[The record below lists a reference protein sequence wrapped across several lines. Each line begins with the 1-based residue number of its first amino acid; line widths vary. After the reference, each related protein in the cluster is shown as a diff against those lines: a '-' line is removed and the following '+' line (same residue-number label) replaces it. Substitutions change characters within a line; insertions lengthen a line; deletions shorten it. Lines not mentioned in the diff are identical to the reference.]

1 MELQRVAVIGAGL
14 VGLVAARELTKAGVS
29 VDVFDKGRFSGGRL
43 ASRTRDIDQ
52 FDYGAQYFTVKD
64 KRFADAIQ
72 PWLEAGLV
80 APWPAR
86 IVDIDGL
93 TIQEHPSEHARYVGV
108 PSMRSFVDVLAEQ
121 LPSLQLSRRVS
132 SVAHLTDSLLELGIE
147 DGFSAGPYD
156 MVILNIPPLQCEP
169 FLSALNSPHIELVR
183 SVEMK
188 PCWALMLSFAEPL
201 DVSFD
206 AAFVSVLHSGPDC
219 GSHADGDVASRSVS
233 AGPAV
238 CSWIARDSSKPGRP
252 AGERWVVHGSA
263 EWSQAYIEDD
273 AAAVEAALTDAFF
286 NCLAGAIGSNRAK
299 ITFSKAHRWR
309 YAIAANPLG
318 LGVLIDE
325 PNKIA
330 ICGDWLVQNRVEG
343 AFLSGLICSEQ
354 LLARRLVS
362 AQ

>member
-1 MELQRVAVIGAGL
+1 MDLQRVAVIGAGL
-14 VGLVAARELTKAGVS
+14 AGLVAARELTNAGVS

-43 ASRTRDIDQ
+43 ASRTRNADQ

-64 KRFADAIQ
+64 KRFADAIE

-93 TIQEHPSEHARYVGV
+93 AIQEHPSEHARYVGV
-108 PSMRSFVDVLAEQ
+108 PNMRSFVDALAEQ

-132 SVAHLTDSLLELGIE
+132 SIAHLTDSLLELGFE
-147 DGFSAGPYD
+147 DGGSAGPYD
-156 MVILNIPPLQCEP
+156 MVILNMPPLQCEP
-169 FLSALNSPHIELVR
+169 FLSALNSPHTELVR
-183 SVEMK
+183 AVEMT
-188 PCWALMLSFAEPL
+188 PCWALMLSFSEPL

-206 AAFVSVLHSGPDC
+206 AAFVSAAPS
-219 GSHADGDVASRSVS
+219 
-233 AGPAV
+233 V

-252 AGERWVVHGSA
+252 AGERWVIHGSA
-263 EWSQAYIEDD
+263 EWSQAHIEDD
-273 AAAVEAALTDAFF
+273 AASVEAALTEAFEQ
-286 NCLAGAIGSNRAK
+286 CVGQSAGWRSTNRSSAMPARV
-299 ITFSKAHRWR
+299 TFSKAHRWR
-309 YAIAANPLG
+309 YAIASNPLG
-318 LGVLIDE
+318 QGVLIDE

-354 LLARRLVS
+354 MLALRLVS

>member
-286 NCLAGAIGSNRAK
+286 QLSGRSNR
-299 ITFSKAHRWR
+299 
-309 YAIAANPLG
+309 L
-318 LGVLIDE
+318 
-325 PNKIA
+325 
-330 ICGDWLVQNRVEG
+330 Q
-343 AFLSGLICSEQ
+343 
-354 LLARRLVS
+354 
-362 AQ
+362 

>member
-1 MELQRVAVIGAGL
+1 MDLQRVAVIGAGL
-14 VGLVAARELTKAGVS
+14 AGLVAARELTKAGVS

-43 ASRTRDIDQ
+43 ASRTRDADQ
-52 FDYGAQYFTVKD
+52 FDYGAQYFTVKE
-64 KRFADAIQ
+64 KRFADAIE

-93 TIQEHPSEHARYVGV
+93 AIQEHPSEHTRYVGV
-108 PSMRSFVDVLAEQ
+108 PSMRSFVDALAEQ
-121 LPSLQLSRRVS
+121 LPSLQLSRRVTS
-132 SVAHLTDSLLELGIE
+132 IAHLTDSLLELGFE
-147 DGFSAGPYD
+147 DGGSAGPYD
-156 MVILNIPPLQCEP
+156 LVILNMPPLQCEP
-169 FLSALNSPHIELVR
+169 FLSALNSPHTELVR
-183 SVEMK
+183 AVEMT

-206 AAFVSVLHSGPDC
+206 AAFVS
-219 GSHADGDVASRSVS
+219 AA
-233 AGPAV
+233 PAV

-252 AGERWVVHGSA
+252 AGERWVVHGSG
-263 EWSQAYIEDD
+263 EWSQAHIEDD

-286 NCLAGAIGSNRAK
+286 KCLTLSAGSGGVNTSAAAAPCTVAAPSK
-299 ITFSKAHRWR
+299 VTFSKAHRWR
-309 YAIAANPLG
+309 YAIASNPLG
-318 LGVLIDE
+318 RGVLIDE

-354 LLARRLVS
+354 LLALSLVS